1 MKALP
6 ITRLLQRLSTRII
19 LYVVVAL
26 IVLNGVLLLYSR
38 ELNRQFIQQTK
49 IADRLLF
56 EVKSPHDFS
65 IRDADIALRGYA
77 LSGEESFLFATIPRV
92 RLEME
97 RSFERVDS
105 VLKMQGFKS
114 EDGLAKIETYKRE
127 IRAFN
132 DHQYE
137 LVNLIRSGDDEL
149 FMEKFKSDAGSHLY
163 PSFVEAIEEVD
174 GFELAVLD
182 RYEFLANLVS
192 TGSFWLQVITLA
204 LVAPLLLYVSNRI
217 SIQREEDKKNEEFRV
232 KAEINNTKEQM
243 LSILSH
249 EIRTPLNSMIGLT
262 HVLARRD
269 PRPDQKE
276 VIQTLEASGD
286 HLMHMVNDILDYNK
300 IQAERLTLEEVAFP
314 LPDVLRQVHSMF
326 YRIADENGVE
336 FAVKV
341 ESSIPQFLIG
351 DSNRLTQILNNLI
364 GNALKFTSAGS
375 VHLNV
380 RLIER
385 GEKGVILGIAVE
397 DTGIGIH
404 EKEIENIFLP
414 FSQEKSIQRKFG
426 GTGLGLTIVKKLAEL
441 MNGAVSVSSAPGK
454 GSTFTVT
461 LPFGVDERPTVPA
474 THGEQDISR
483 KSILTGKRIL
493 YVEDVA
499 SNRFLVNSILE
510 DYSVVCENAENGQ
523 DGVAVIKTTKFDVI
537 LLDVQL
543 PDMSGYEVCQFIRN
557 DPFSVNQNTAVV
569 LFTAFSNI
577 SQQDVENCG
586 ANDFLSKPFRSEN
599 LIDKMEALISKSS
612 DTSYFRNS

>member
-6 ITRLLQRLSTRII
+6 VIILLQKISIRII
-19 LYVVVAL
+19 LYAVVAI
-26 IVLNGVLLLYSR
+26 IVLNGILMLYSR
-38 ELNRQFIQQTK
+38 ELNRQFIRQTI

-56 EVKSPHDFS
+56 EAKLPHDFS

-92 RLEME
+92 RLEIE
-97 RSFERVDS
+97 RSFDKVDS
-105 VLKMQGFKS
+105 VLNLQGFKS

-132 DHQYE
+132 DHQYA
-137 LVNLIRSGDDEL
+137 LVNLIRSGNTDL
-149 FMEKFKSDAGSHLY
+149 FMENFKSDAGSNLY
-163 PSFVEAIEEVD
+163 PSFVDAIEEVNT
-174 GFELAVLD
+174 FELAILT
-182 RYEFLANLVS
+182 RYEFLLKLVS
-192 TGSFWLQVITLA
+192 ISSFWLQVVTLV
-204 LVAPLLLYVSNRI
+204 LVAPLLLYVSRRI
-217 SIQREEDKKNEEFRV
+217 SKQREEDMMKEEFRV
-232 KAEINNTKEQM
+232 KTEINNTKEEM

-276 VIQTLEASGD
+276 VIRTLEASGD

-300 IQAERLTLEEVAFP
+300 IQAERLTLEQVPFT
-314 LPDVLRQVHSMF
+314 LSDVLRQVHSMF
-326 YRIADENGVE
+326 YRIAEENGVE

-351 DSNRLTQILNNLI
+351 DSNRLIQILNNLI
-364 GNALKFTSAGS
+364 GNALKFTSVGR
-375 VHLNV
+375 VNLNV
-380 RLIER
+380 RLITR
-385 GEKGVILGIAVE
+385 DDNGVILRIGVE

-404 EKEIENIFLP
+404 EKEIDNIFLP
-414 FSQEKSIQRKFG
+414 FSQERSIQGKFG
-426 GTGLGLTIVKKLAEL
+426 GTGLGLTIVKKLVEL
-441 MNGAVSVSSAPGK
+441 MTGNITVSSLSGK

-461 LPFGVDERPTVPA
+461 LPFGVDESQFVPIA
-474 THGEQDISR
+474 NGEENISSNSALKGR
-483 KSILTGKRIL
+483 RVL

-510 DYSVVCENAENGQ
+510 DYAVACDNAENGEE
-523 DGVAVIKTTKFDVI
+523 GLVLIRKNKYDVI
-537 LLDVQL
+537 LLDIQL

-557 DPFSVNQNTAVV
+557 DSASVNKTTPII

-577 SQQDVENCG
+577 SQEEVERYR
-586 ANDFLSKPFRSEN
+586 ANDLLGKPFKTGK
-599 LIDKMEALISKSS
+599 LIEKMEALVIKGDSSSYSK
-612 DTSYFRNS
+612 NA